1 MSKKGFPFLFSI
13 IVFLSGIA
21 GLSYELLWIRSIKG
35 YFGSEIFSVS
45 MVVSIYFAGLGL
57 GGIAASRLLRRTLSP
72 LKLYAIAE
80 AGLALFSLLFP
91 IFIKLDHQ
99 LYLSL
104 SAVIP
109 SGWWLILKAALSILL
124 LIIPTTL
131 IGMTLPLIAAIAVSD
146 ADIFTA
152 RFSRFYGLNTLGA
165 VAGCLL
171 FEKI

>member
-1 MSKKGFPFLFSI
+1 MTVTCEATVTWSRMNKKNFSLLFSF

-45 MVVSIYFAGLGL
+45 LVVSIYFAGLGL
-57 GGIAASRLLRRTLSP
+57 GGIFGSRLLRQGLSP
-72 LKLYAIAE
+72 LKLYAVVE
-80 AGLALFSLLFP
+80 TGLALFGLLFP

-109 SGWWLILKAALSILL
+109 SGLWLILKAVLSIIL
-124 LIIPTTL
+124 LIVPTTL
-131 IGMTLPLIAAIAVSD
+131 IGVTLPLIAAIAVSH
-146 ADIFTA
+146 ADVFTA
-152 RFSRFYGLNTLGA
+152 RFSRL
-165 VAGCLL
+165 
-171 FEKI
+171 